1 MHLPNDSRLPIHH
14 LAACFNDTS
23 STYKFYWFLSIL
35 QAVEAGNTTT
45 IAKHDIFAR
54 MIANAWHTVNYYHV
68 SFGKQ
73 DKLQMTIQSIRERE
87 QITIDAKDGM
97 IHRRLLTTSNKQTIQ
112 ELWHFD
118 KEVPHRF
125 LSPWF
130 SKQEKEENDA
140 VSHNSDTYALYILSK
155 DSITINPRWVEYL
168 QANAGILKH
177 FCYWNL
183 ALFLQTR
190 NPNVPDI
197 PNKLIKPA
205 QRGKLNNQ
213 RKKFWDIVFQEL
225 GSIDCIYTGKKL
237 VVDKYAVE
245 HFIPHS
251 FVSHDLIWNLI
262 PADASFNS
270 TKSDK
275 LPRVEKYFDGFFYLQ
290 HTAITIILQKAP
302 ENKFLEDYLTIFP
315 DLQEITNSSAS
326 ELKHKFKER
335 IQPLITIASNNGFE
349 YLP

>member
-1 MHLPNDSRLPIHH
+1 MHLPNDRRLPIHH
-14 LAACFNDTS
+14 LAACFNTKS
-23 STYKFYWFLSIL
+23 TTYKFYWFLSIL

-54 MIANAWHTVNYYHV
+54 MIANAWYTVNYYHV

-73 DKLQMTIQSIRERE
+73 DQFQLAIQAIRKRE
-87 QITIDAKDGM
+87 QITIDAKYET
-97 IHRRLLTTSNKQTIQ
+97 IHHKLLTTSKIQTIRQ
-112 ELWHFD
+112 LRHFD
-118 KEVPHRF
+118 VNVPHWF

-130 SKQEKEENDA
+130 PKQEKRGIYDA
-140 VSHNSDTYALYILSK
+140 SQNSDSRALYALSK
-155 DSITINPRWVEYL
+155 DSITIYPLWVEYL
-168 QANAGILKH
+168 QANAGILKD

-183 ALFLQTR
+183 ALFLQAR

-326 ELKHKFKER
+326 ELKCKFKER